1 MGKQSDDENGQLHYK
16 RTLNIARAMTY
27 SISRMLKSLP
37 NIWAITGGSVQDK
50 KKVKKKQNC
59 EHDETM
65 ALFPMTVSQPQC

>member
-16 RTLNIARAMTY
+16 RTLNISLAMTY

-37 NIWAITGGSVQDK
+37 NILAITGGVSARQK
-50 KKVKKKQNC
+50 EGKEQQNC